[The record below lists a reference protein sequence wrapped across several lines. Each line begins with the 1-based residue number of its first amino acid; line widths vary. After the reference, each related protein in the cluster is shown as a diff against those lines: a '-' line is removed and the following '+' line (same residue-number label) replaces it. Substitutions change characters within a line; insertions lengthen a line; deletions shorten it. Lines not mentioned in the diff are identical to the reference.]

1 MNARLHH
8 FPVAVIGAG
17 PVGLA
22 AAAHL
27 IQHGLTP
34 IVLEAGPDIASN
46 LESFRHVRLFSPWRY
61 NIDRAARVL
70 LDSSGWQAPD
80 QEALPTAG
88 EIVDHYLKP
97 FAALPAIAPHVK
109 VNHKV
114 LRITRQG
121 IDKVKTHGRDA
132 VPFVLRVRTPEG
144 EQEVFAQAVID
155 AAGTWTQPNPLGAN
169 GLPALNEERFTARIS
184 YGMPDTLGADRARYA
199 GKRVL
204 VVGAG
209 HSAAG
214 NLIAL
219 AELAEQ
225 APGTTLVWA
234 IRGQDLGKTFGGG
247 AADGLPARGRLG
259 MRLKQLQESGRLEL
273 HMNFRI
279 HEFRE
284 RADGLDV
291 IGEPHDGTVPVIER
305 VEEIIAATGA
315 RPDLQMTRELRLR
328 LDPWLESTDA
338 LAPLIDPNLHSC
350 GTVPPHGHRELAHPE
365 PRYYAIGAKSYGRA
379 PNFLMATGYEQARS
393 VVAALAG
400 DSAAA
405 DHVQLE
411 LPETGVCTVRSLSG
425 EGLDISASACCVGP
439 AQSLQA
445 ESALPSST
453 AEGGCTGKLRS
464 PHDACGTTVQ
474 NQKRER
480 LGCGGGRS
488 FCSS

>member
-88 EIVDHYLKP
+88 EILDHYLKP

-155 AAGTWTQPNPLGAN
+155 AGHLDAAKPAGRQWL
-169 GLPALNEERFTARIS
+169 ARV
-184 YGMPDTLGADRARYA
+184 
-199 GKRVL
+199 K
-204 VVGAG
+204 
-209 HSAAG
+209 
-214 NLIAL
+214 
-219 AELAEQ
+219 
-225 APGTTLVWA
+225 
-234 IRGQDLGKTFGGG
+234 
-247 AADGLPARGRLG
+247 
-259 MRLKQLQESGRLEL
+259 
-273 HMNFRI
+273 
-279 HEFRE
+279 
-284 RADGLDV
+284 
-291 IGEPHDGTVPVIER
+291 
-305 VEEIIAATGA
+305 
-315 RPDLQMTRELRLR
+315 
-328 LDPWLESTDA
+328 
-338 LAPLIDPNLHSC
+338 
-350 GTVPPHGHRELAHPE
+350 
-365 PRYYAIGAKSYGRA
+365 
-379 PNFLMATGYEQARS
+379 
-393 VVAALAG
+393 
-400 DSAAA
+400 
-405 DHVQLE
+405 
-411 LPETGVCTVRSLSG
+411 
-425 EGLDISASACCVGP
+425 
-439 AQSLQA
+439 
-445 ESALPSST
+445 
-453 AEGGCTGKLRS
+453 
-464 PHDACGTTVQ
+464 
-474 NQKRER
+474 
-480 LGCGGGRS
+480 
-488 FCSS
+488 